1 MTGTCPLSFGCGIMK
16 QENERKDGVH
26 TMNSKL
32 RAKRI
37 SKQHLAIY
45 RLWACGLAVIVF
57 MATSGQ
63 MAMMTG
69 GWSNFRQSMSDFFYT
84 GLGGD
89 GAAGI
94 GIVIAVVGVIL
105 AAVSFVMHKMN
116 PQSRMPGW
124 FTCLVIAVIGSLLFT
139 GVQPVLDVIMWLRDT
154 VMGWF
159 GFSGFGTF

>member
-1 MTGTCPLSFGCGIMK
+1 MNLLRARSMEMRTMK
-16 QENERKDGVH
+16 FL
-26 TMNSKL
+26 KL
-32 RAKRI
+32 RAC
-37 SKQHLAIY
+37 AF
-45 RLWACGLAVIVF
+45 GF
-57 MATSGQ
+57 MALALTAYMKLAGE
-63 MAMMTG
+63 AALMTG
-69 GWSNFRQSMSDFFYT
+69 GWGNFRQSMSDFFYT